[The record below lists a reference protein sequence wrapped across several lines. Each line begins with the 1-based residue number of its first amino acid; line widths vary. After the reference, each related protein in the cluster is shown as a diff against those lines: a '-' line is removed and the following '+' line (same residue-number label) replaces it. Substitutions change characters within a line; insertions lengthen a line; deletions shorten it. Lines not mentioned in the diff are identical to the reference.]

1 MCIAIL
7 KPKNKYLDKKILQT
21 CSDNNKDGC
30 GFAYINNGKIYIK
43 KYLLFEDFFLKF
55 LVAYLHYQVSFHIL

>member
-7 KPKNKYLDKKILQT
+7 KPKDKYLDKKILQI

-43 KYLLFEDFFLKF
+43 KYLLFEDFWKDFD
-55 LVAYLHYQVSFHIL
+55 